1 MRKLTTAVLTVLLIN
16 LGAQEFKY
24 SGYIKSSNEVGLQ
37 NVPVKLM
44 GRRISVYD
52 IAQPT
57 YTTAVAYNTGTA
69 IPSSDDVVSGALPIG
84 FTFNFFGTNYTQF
97 YAGSNGWIGFS
108 PGQTT
113 GYTAAF
119 IPNAGSPLNCILGD
133 WEDLFP
139 GAANIFY
146 TTIGTAPNRRLVVSY
161 YQVPHYGCRTNLHTF
176 QFVLSEGTNN
186 IQINYQSKP
195 QCGGNNATAGL
206 VGTSYL
212 TVVPI
217 GGNNAVQWT
226 ETNSSY
232 RFNPAPVEMNYSS
245 KGTFTT
251 DATGKYDIQSGLD
264 INSYQF
270 AIQID
275 SLPLPS
281 LSILDARAPLNV
293 IWGLSSMNTI
303 KYFLQDVN
311 NDGRLTTTDMSII
324 YGIKAG
330 RYSVWPAGLPK
341 YRLFTPAQW
350 STIKISLNDLRSIY
364 PGTQSIL
371 INSPTN
377 NGTSDYYLIRTG
389 FSN

>member
-1 MRKLTTAVLTVLLIN
+1 MRKLVTAVLITLLVASS
-16 LGAQEFKY
+16 AQEFKY
-24 SGYIKSSNEVGLQ
+24 SGYIRSSSEVGLQ
-37 NVPVKLM
+37 NVPVKLL
-44 GRRISVYD
+44 GRRVSVYD
-52 IAQPT
+52 ITQPT
-57 YTTAVAYNTGTA
+57 YTTSVPFNQGTA

-84 FTFNFFGTNYTQF
+84 FTFNFFGVNYTQF

-133 WEDLFP
+133 WEDLYP

-146 TTIGTAPNRRLVVSY
+146 TTVGVAPNRKLVVSY
-161 YQVPHYGCRTNLHTF
+161 YQVPHYSCRTSLHTF

-186 IQINYQSKP
+186 IQINYLSKP
-195 QCGGNNATAGL
+195 QCGSNNATAGL
-206 VGTSYL
+206 VGTNYL

-226 ETNSSY
+226 ETNTSY
-232 RFNPAPVEMNYSS
+232 KFNPAPVETNYSN
-245 KGTFTT
+245 KGVFMT
-251 DATGKYDIQSGLD
+251 DATGKYNILSGLD

-270 AIQID
+270 AIVLD
-275 SLPLPS
+275 SIPLPS
-281 LSILDARAPLNV
+281 LTVSDARSPLNT
-293 IWGLSSMNTI
+293 IWGLSPMNAI

-311 NDGRLTTTDMSII
+311 NDGRLTVTDMSIV
-324 YGIKAG
+324 YGYKSNKF
-330 RYSVWPAGLPK
+330 SVWPAGLPK
-341 YRLFTPAQW
+341 YRLFTPTQW
-350 STIKISLNDLRSIY
+350 SPIKNSTIDLRTLY

-371 INSPTN
+371 INNPTN